1 MPGAALSNHYML
13 IAALSPQYVLGT
25 GLSPH
30 YRLGF
35 ALSPHYVLT
44 AVLHTLHR
52 LSTRVPKGKSFAGPH
67 G

>member
-1 MPGAALSNHYML
+1 ML

-30 YRLGF
+30 YRPGF